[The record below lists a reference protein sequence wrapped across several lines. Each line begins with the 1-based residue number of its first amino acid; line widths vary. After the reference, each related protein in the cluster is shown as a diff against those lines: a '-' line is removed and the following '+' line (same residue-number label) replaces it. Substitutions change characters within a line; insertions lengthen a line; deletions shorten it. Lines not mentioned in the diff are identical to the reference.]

1 MSSGYDEF
9 VARVEQNTMHE
20 TIYTDSEGR
29 PIVVIDMGD
38 LFSYF
43 ELKKQWGWEMNET
56 VECSYRAGNISVI
69 KYAESP
75 STNPRADIENAIKFL
90 QALLKMEQ

>member
-29 PIVVIDMGD
+29 TIVVIVMED
-38 LFSYF
+38 LFNHF
-43 ELKKQWGWEMNET
+43 ELKKQG
-56 VECSYRAGNISVI
+56 GG
-69 KYAESP
+69 K
-75 STNPRADIENAIKFL
+75 
-90 QALLKMEQ
+90 

>member
-29 PIVVIDMGD
+29 TIVVIDMLD
-38 LFSYF
+38 LFSQF
-43 ELKKQWGWEMNET
+43 ALKKQG
-56 VECSYRAGNISVI
+56 G
-69 KYAESP
+69 
-75 STNPRADIENAIKFL
+75 
-90 QALLKMEQ
+90 EQ